1 MKVNIEQTYRMKVKM
16 EYIRIFCQV
25 NGNHFIKLTDNNAHK
40 SLNLLN
46 VNPLQCIDD
55 FRFCSW
61 VYT

>member
-1 MKVNIEQTYRMKVKM
+1 MKVNIKQTYRMKVKM

-25 NGNHFIKLTDNNAHK
+25 NGNYFIKLTDNNAHK

-46 VNPLQCIDD
+46 VNPLH